1 MRSYLFGYF
10 NLQEIGLLYCS
21 PRITGL
27 DLMLSSLFQ
36 SEWMGV

>member
-1 MRSYLFGYF
+1 VRSYLFDYF

-21 PRITGL
+21 PHITGL